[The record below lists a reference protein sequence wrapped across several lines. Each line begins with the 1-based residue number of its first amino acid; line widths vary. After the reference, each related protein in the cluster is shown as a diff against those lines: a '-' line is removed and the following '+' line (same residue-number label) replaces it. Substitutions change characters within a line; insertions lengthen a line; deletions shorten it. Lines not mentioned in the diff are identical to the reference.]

1 MAQKDGEAS
10 LGFLDVLVRHSDGA
24 KHWFVPRPPKARTSF
39 RRASMA
45 AWISDADYGAGNL
58 AARVIVNRLWHY
70 HFGRGIVSTI
80 NDFGLQGDRPTHPEL
95 LDWLA
100 SDLVANGWKLKRL
113 HKQILM
119 SRAYRLSGSRTA
131 ENMLRDPDNRL
142 WWHRPRRRLEAEA
155 IRDNLLSASGQLDQA
170 MFGPGTLDE
179 SMRRRSIYF
188 TVKRSQ
194 MVPMLQVFDWP
205 DTLTSAGVRP
215 STITPPQALVFLNHP
230 QVHRCAAALAARLK
244 AAAEKSP
251 AAAVDLGYRIACGR
265 LPGVRERSEAVAFIT
280 ASRIAKGGDL
290 DKALIEYA
298 WLLLSL
304 NEFIYVE

>member
-1 MAQKDGEAS
+1 MTTTVRSEVEWDFAKKGGTPKPEKSKIQVTTEGLAPLRYHKADESIPDFYDKTWFLRRGDVAQKDGEAS

-205 DTLTSAGVRP
+205 DTLTSMVCGPARLRHRRP
-215 STITPPQALVFLNHP
+215 WYSSIIR
-230 QVHRCAAALAARLK
+230 RCIAARLL
-244 AAAEKSP
+244 S
-251 AAAVDLGYRIACGR
+251 R
-265 LPGVRERSEAVAFIT
+265 LA
-280 ASRIAKGGDL
+280 
-290 DKALIEYA
+290 
-298 WLLLSL
+298 
-304 NEFIYVE
+304 